1 MGFPVL
7 FPFPLQ
13 NFMQQLL
20 RGVRVIHDLGLI
32 HRDIKPQNIL
42 ISNSGQLKISDF
54 GLARM
59 FRPGKALT
67 TEVGRGGVG
76 LGDMCEGV
84 GNFEAGGWGE

>member
-1 MGFPVL
+1 MRGCRELGSHTITLSIRLRRGSQIHFQFL

-67 TEVGRGGVG
+67 TEV
-76 LGDMCEGV
+76 
-84 GNFEAGGWGE
+84 